1 MNIKLKSVRGITLV
15 ALVITIIVLLILAG
29 ISIQALT
36 NQGLFAQA
44 KKAKNTTENEQTEEN
59 IILGDYENIIN
70 KYMSS
75 FDSLNI
81 VDKRLMIKSLV
92 NTIESDGEN
101 IYINYMGCP

>member
-1 MNIKLKSVRGITLV
+1 MENSIEEDIKNIEEIIELSKEMEKEIDKDEVTVL
-15 ALVITIIVLLILAG
+15 AL
-29 ISIQALT
+29 
-36 NQGLFAQA
+36 
-44 KKAKNTTENEQTEEN
+44 
-59 IILGDYENIIN
+59 NIIN

>member
-1 MNIKLKSVRGITLV
+1 MEKEIDKDEVTVL
-15 ALVITIIVLLILAG
+15 AL
-29 ISIQALT
+29 
-36 NQGLFAQA
+36 
-44 KKAKNTTENEQTEEN
+44 
-59 IILGDYENIIN
+59 NIIN